1 MAIKNIDYYLNNPSK
16 LLEKQPFVRGGQLD
30 NDTRSEV
37 GINDKIRATLSELK
51 MQEITQDDYYCEYNP
66 YLHKIL
72 FNKSIPKIAVKIA
85 GKTIQLED
93 LVLTI
98 PLQKNIHSLHT
109 LHLAA
114 NPMEFTL
121 CNMDET
127 NNLEYSNLFAS
138 FKQEWKLRN
147 MEFYKQSAVSK
158 QKSTG
163 DSCLLFTFDPIEKR
177 GDVVCISYRDNKSI
191 IPNYD
196 EYGRTV
202 SVSIYYKL
210 EDGIEVIDTYDS
222 KNMYRHTNVPPDEN
236 TTSESGWYLQQSVI
250 HGFTRIPV
258 LYQRG
263 YVAWEFSQ
271 SLIEMLELIL
281 NIYAVVIKRFG
292 NFAIWLKGTVDED
305 TFQSDGTTMIINDN
319 NVDGNGDM
327 KVLEFPKPEGMI
339 EYINYLKREIS
350 LASSVTFIVP
360 EDIKVSG
367 DVSGTAIM
375 LTMKNDIA
383 MAEQSKTEWTDFA
396 NGMTRLFSEMLSL
409 EAGDITKYSK
419 LRISAA
425 FTTWMP
431 ESKTVT
437 INNLVAQKG
446 SKMISQRTASELA
459 PDAAPDEENRLRLEV
474 SSIQDTNN
482 QDETNQEIL

>member
-16 LLEKQPFVRGGQLD
+16 LLEKQPFVRGGELD
-30 NDTRSEV
+30 NETRGEV

-72 FNKSIPKIAVKIA
+72 FNKSIPRIGVKIA

-127 NNLEYSNLFAS
+127 NNLEYSKLFAT

-163 DSCLLFTFDPIEKR
+163 DSCLLFTFDPEEKR
-177 GDVVCISYRDNKSI
+177 GDVVCISYRDNKSV

-210 EDGIEVIDTYDS
+210 EDGVQIIDTYDS
-222 KNMYRHTNVPPDEN
+222 SKMYRHTNVPPDDN
-236 TTSESGWYLQQSVI
+236 TTSESGWYLKQSVI

-281 NIYAVVIKRFG
+281 NIYAVVIKRYG
-292 NFAIWLKGTVDED
+292 NFAIWLKGTVDEE

-367 DVSGTAIM
+367 DISGTAIM

-396 NGMTRLFSEMLSL
+396 NGMTKLFAEMLSL

-474 SSIQDTNN
+474 DAT
-482 QDETNQEIL
+482 QEIL

>member
-16 LLEKQPFVRGGQLD
+16 LLEKQPFVRGGELD
-30 NDTRSEV
+30 NATRGEV

-72 FNKSIPKIAVKIA
+72 FNKSIPRIGVKIA

-163 DSCLLFTFDPIEKR
+163 DSCLLFTFDPVEKR

-210 EDGIEVIDTYDS
+210 EDGVEVIDTYDS
-222 KNMYRHTNVPPDEN
+222 SKMYRHTNIPPDDK
-236 TTSESGWYLQQSVI
+236 TTSESGWYLQQTSI

-281 NIYAVVIKRFG
+281 NIYAVVIKRYG

-367 DVSGTAIM
+367 DISGTAIM

-396 NGMTRLFSEMLSL
+396 NGMTKLFAEMLSL

-437 INNLVAQKG
+437 INNLVSQRG
-446 SKMISQRTASELA
+446 SKLISQRTASELA

-474 SSIQDTNN
+474 DAT
-482 QDETNQEIL
+482 QEIL